1 MKLRRQTNIA
11 CSIKVAYV
19 LALVQDLPI
28 KIRSILE
35 IAALIF
41 LIYLCG
47 GDGRE
52 NRQEGHRRRV
62 ALCRTENL
70 LGIIIL
76 SIREEVMLKI
86 LQASLQQYVN
96 RELPDVQ
103 VRFRKDRGTRDQIAN
118 NHWII
123 EKARKFQK
131 NTCLFFIDHSKAFD
145 CVDHNKMWKILQEM
159 GILGHLTC
167 LLRNLYVGQEATVR
181 TRHRTKD

>member
-11 CSIKVAYV
+11 CSIKVDYI

-41 LIYLCG
+41 LTYLCG

-52 NRQEGHRRRV
+52 KRQEEHRRRV
-62 ALCRTENL
+62 VLCRTENL

-76 SIREEVMLKI
+76 SRREEVMLKT
-86 LQASLQQYVN
+86 LQARLQQYVN
-96 RELPDVQ
+96 QELPDVQ

-118 NHWII
+118 NDWLI
-123 EKARKFQK
+123 EKARKF
-131 NTCLFFIDHSKAFD
+131 
-145 CVDHNKMWKILQEM
+145 
-159 GILGHLTC
+159 
-167 LLRNLYVGQEATVR
+167 
-181 TRHRTKD
+181 

>member
-11 CSIKVAYV
+11 CSIKVDYV

-41 LIYLCG
+41 LTYLCG

-52 NRQEGHRRRV
+52 KRQEEHRRRV
-62 ALCRTENL
+62 VLCRTENL

-76 SIREEVMLKI
+76 SRREEVMLKT
-86 LQASLQQYVN
+86 LQARLQQYVN
-96 RELPDVQ
+96 QELPDVQ

-118 NHWII
+118 NDWLI
-123 EKARKFQK
+123 EKARKF
-131 NTCLFFIDHSKAFD
+131 
-145 CVDHNKMWKILQEM
+145 
-159 GILGHLTC
+159 
-167 LLRNLYVGQEATVR
+167 
-181 TRHRTKD
+181 

>member
-1 MKLRRQTNIA
+1 MKLRRQTNVA

-47 GDGRE
+47 GEGRE
-52 NRQEGHRRRV
+52 KRQEGRRRRV
-62 ALCRTENL
+62 VLCRTENL

-76 SIREEVMLKI
+76 SRREEVMLEI
-86 LQASLQQYVN
+86 LQTRLQQYVN

-103 VRFRKDRGTRDQIAN
+103 VRFRKDRGTRAQIAN
-118 NHWII
+118 HWVI

-131 NTCLFFIDHSKAFD
+131 SICLDFPGGSDGKASVYNVGD
-145 CVDHNKMWKILQEM
+145 LGSIPGSGRSPGERNGNPLQYY
-159 GILGHLTC
+159 C
-167 LLRNLYVGQEATVR
+167 LENPTDRGTG
-181 TRHRTKD
+181 